1 MAKKNTLNDLNQF
14 LKHQNEAVTEK
25 ENTNSHQKYL
35 ISEPHQITAIDALE
49 NQAEMHEREQF
60 IAAQI
65 MQLAAEKE
73 QSFSLA
79 FNKVIINILEHKKDL
94 TSAEIMLLNTALFLE
109 HNENLVE
116 GYKSMSVK
124 K

>member
-14 LKHQNEAVTEK
+14 LKHQNNTVSEK
-25 ENTNSHQKYL
+25 QNTTSHQEYL
-35 ISEPHQITAIDALE
+35 NSEPHQITDIDALQ

-65 MQLAAEKE
+65 MQLAEEKE
-73 QSFSLA
+73 QSFSAA

-94 TSAEIMLLNTALFLE
+94 TSAEVMLLNTAIYLE
-109 HNENLVE
+109 HNEALLE
-116 GYKSMSVK
+116 GYKTMAAK